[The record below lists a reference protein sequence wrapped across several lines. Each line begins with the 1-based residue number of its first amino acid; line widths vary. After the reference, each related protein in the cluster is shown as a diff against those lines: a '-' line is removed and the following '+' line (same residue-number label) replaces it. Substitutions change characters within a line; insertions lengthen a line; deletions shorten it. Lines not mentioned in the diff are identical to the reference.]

1 MPPHKVIRLLLI
13 DDHRVVREGLKML
26 MESQNGFKII
36 GEADNGAAALKILE
50 QNTVDIVLL
59 DLDLGTE
66 NGLDLL
72 PKLLA
77 VAEDAKV
84 LVLTGTRS
92 EEDHRRAIML
102 GAMGIVQKEKASDH
116 LIKAVEKVFAGEV
129 WYDRTKM
136 GSVFADMLSSGKNK
150 DLSSDEAKMAAL
162 TDRELEVIHLIALGL
177 KNKPIGERL
186 FISETT
192 VRHHLTSVFGK
203 LGVGSRLELIIYAFK
218 HGIAKVPPTN
228 EPQ

>member
-1 MPPHKVIRLLLI
+1 MVSHKAIRILLI
-13 DDHRVVREGLKML
+13 DDHQVVREGLKML
-26 MESQNGFKII
+26 IESHAGFKVT
-36 GEADNGAAALKILE
+36 GEADNGSAALKILE
-50 QNTVDIVLL
+50 KNGVDIVLL
-59 DLDLGTE
+59 DLDLGSE

-77 VAEDAKV
+77 VAEKTKV

-92 EEDHRRAIML
+92 EEDHRRAILL

-116 LIKAVEKVFAGEV
+116 LLKAIQKVFAGEV

-150 DLSSDEAKMAAL
+150 DLSSDEAKIATL

-177 KNKPIGERL
+177 KNKPIGEKL

-218 HGIAKVPPTN
+218 HGLAKVPSN
-228 EPQ
+228 K

>member
-1 MPPHKVIRLLLI
+1 MVSNKVIRLLLI
-13 DDHRVVREGLKML
+13 DDHRVVREGLRML
-26 MESQNGFKII
+26 IESHPGFKII
-36 GEADNGAAALKILE
+36 GEADNGTAALEILE
-50 QNTVDIVLL
+50 KNGVDIILL
-59 DLDLGTE
+59 DLDLGPE

-72 PKLLA
+72 PQLLA
-77 VAEDAKV
+77 VAEKAKV

-92 EEDHRRAIML
+92 EENHRRAILL
-102 GAMGIVQKEKASDH
+102 GAMGIVQKERASDH
-116 LIKAVEKVFAGEV
+116 LIKAIQKVFDGEV

-150 DLSSDEAKMAAL
+150 DLSSDEAKIATL
-162 TDRELEVIHLIALGL
+162 TDRELQVIHLIALGL
-177 KNKPIGERL
+177 KNKPIGEEL

-218 HGIAKVPPTN
+218 HGLAKVPAN
-228 EPQ
+228 K